1 MSLKVFAEG
10 GFFMWLV
17 LLAGLGTTAACVLQL
32 AMLRR
37 INLIPVINW
46 GITGT
51 FFLGA
56 LGMTLGLIQAFEPIG
71 GASPEERSVLLSKGI
86 AVSMYPLTLALQL
99 CVFLALL
106 AAATVTLKV
115 NLKDKE
121 DPEPPRGANPPR

>member
-1 MSLKVFAEG
+1 MNLKAFAEG
-10 GFFMWLV
+10 GFIMWLV

-56 LGMTLGLIQAFEPIG
+56 LGMILGMIQAYESIG
-71 GASPEERSVLLSKGI
+71 GASPEERAVLLSKGI
-86 AVSMYPLTLALQL
+86 AVSMNPLALALQL
-99 CVFLALL
+99 CVFLAVL
-106 AAATVTLKV
+106 AAATVTIKV
-115 NLKDKE
+115 NLNDE
-121 DPEPPRGANPPR
+121 DDPEPPRGPNPP